1 VASAS
6 SGCESD
12 FMIKTLLVANRGE
25 IARRIM
31 RTCRD
36 LGITTVAVHSDVD
49 ADAPFV
55 READL
60 AVSLGGRSPADSYL
74 RIEAIVEAAV
84 EAGADAVHPGYGFL
98 SENAGFARACTERGL
113 AFIGPPADAIDLMGS
128 KLEARRLMQ
137 DAGVPVLPGTDLTGL
152 DDGAIRDAADTIG
165 WPVLVKASYGGGG
178 RGMRVVRDPEELLD
192 AVAGARREAGG
203 AFGNDTVFLERYID
217 DPRHIE
223 IQVFA
228 DSHGEVVSLF
238 ERECSIQRRH
248 QKIIE
253 EAPSPV
259 MTSEMRASMG
269 TAAIEAAKAI
279 GYVGAGTVEF
289 IVTPELDFYF
299 LEMNTR
305 LQVEHPVTEL
315 VTGLDLVHLQIQ
327 VAEGAALPPEVLDAR
342 ITGHAIEARL
352 YAEDPAAGFLPAS
365 GTLEQFVVPSG
376 TGVRVD
382 SGFESGCPVPTEYDP
397 MLAKVIAHGATRD
410 EALRKLTSVLRRARI
425 DGVTTN
431 RDLLVGIL
439 EHPEFRAGR
448 IDTHFLERHDP
459 ADLSRPA
466 DVEAETALAALAVA
480 LVDQARNRER
490 AGRWRHTPSGWRNNR
505 SDLTRRVLV
514 ADHGPVEVGYR
525 LDREPRFEIGGQP
538 LEITVRAVLPDEVR
552 FQVGRVVRR
561 FAVRGDGEAA
571 HVDTGRASLRLRR
584 QPRFPDPDS
593 LIPEGS
599 LVAPMPGTV
608 VRVAVAEGDAVN
620 IGQALVVLEAMKME
634 HEVVAF
640 AAGTVE
646 SVPVEVGSAVDTGQ
660 VLVVLKP
667 EEEDPQ

>member
-1 VASAS
+1 
-6 SGCESD
+6 
-12 FMIKTLLVANRGE
+12 MIETLLIANRGE

-60 AVSLGGRSPADSYL
+60 AVSLGGRTPGESYL

-84 EAGADAVHPGYGFL
+84 ESGADAVHPGYGFL
-98 SENAGFARACTERGL
+98 SENAAFARACTERGL

-128 KLEARRLMQ
+128 KLEARRLMEE
-137 DAGVPVLPGTDLTGL
+137 AGVPVLPGIDLTGL
-152 DDGAIRDAADTIG
+152 DDAAVRDAADDIG

-178 RGMRVVRDPEELLD
+178 RGMRVVRDPAELIE
-192 AVAGARREAGG
+192 AVAGARREAAG

-259 MTSEMRASMG
+259 VTAEMREAMG
-269 TAAIEAAKAI
+269 AAAIEAARAI

-289 IVTPELDFYF
+289 IVTPELEFFF

-352 YAEDPAAGFLPAS
+352 YAEDPGAGFLPAS
-365 GTLEQFVVPSG
+365 GTLEQFVVPG
-376 TGVRVD
+376 GGGVRVD
-382 SGFESGCPVPTEYDP
+382 SGFESGSAVPNEYDP
-397 MLAKVIAHGATRD
+397 MLAKVIAHGVTRD
-410 EALRKLTSVLRRARI
+410 EAVRKLSTALKRARV

-439 EHPEFRAGR
+439 DHPEFRAGR

-459 ADLSRPA
+459 ADLARPA
-466 DVEAETALAALAVA
+466 DAEAEAGLAALAVA
-480 LVDQARNRER
+480 LADQARNR
-490 AGRWRHTPSGWRNNR
+490 AADTRWRLAPPAWRNNR
-505 SDLTRRVLV
+505 DELTRRVMMT
-514 ADHGPVEVGYR
+514 DEGSVEVAHR
-525 LDREPRFEIGGQP
+525 LGRDPRFEIDGQP
-538 LEITVRAVLPDEVR
+538 LDVSVRAVSPDEVR
-552 FQVGRVVRR
+552 LQVGRVVRR
-561 FAVRGDGEAA
+561 FGVRGAGEAA
-571 HVDTGRASLRLRR
+571 YVDTGRATLRLRR
-584 QPRFPDPDS
+584 QPRFPDPES
-593 LIPEGS
+593 LVPEGS

-608 VRVAVAEGDAVN
+608 VRVGVSEGDSVE

-640 AAGTVE
+640 ATGTVE
-646 SVPVEVGSAVDTGQ
+646 SVPVEVGTAVDTGH
-660 VLVVLKP
+660 VLIVLKP
-667 EEEDPQ
+667 EEDAES

>member
-1 VASAS
+1 
-6 SGCESD
+6 
-12 FMIKTLLVANRGE
+12 MIKTLLVANRGE

-60 AVSLGGRSPADSYL
+60 AVSLGGRAPSESYL
-74 RIEAIVEAAV
+74 RIDAIVEAAV

-98 SENAGFARACTERGL
+98 SENAAFARACTEAGL
-113 AFIGPPADAIDLMGS
+113 AFIGPPAEAIDLMGS
-128 KLEARRLMQ
+128 KLGARALMQ
-137 DAGVPVLPGTDLTGL
+137 DASVPVLPGTDLTGL
-152 DDGAIRDAADTIG
+152 DDEAIREAAESIG

-178 RGMRVVRDPEELLD
+178 RGMRVVRERDALLD
-192 AVAGARREAGG
+192 AVAGARREAAG

-259 MTSEMRASMG
+259 VNPRLREEMGA
-269 TAAIEAAKAI
+269 AAIEAARAI

-289 IVTPELDFYF
+289 IVTPELEYFF

-327 VAEGAALPPEVLDAR
+327 VAEGAALPPEVVEAR
-342 ITGHAIEARL
+342 ISGHAIEARL
-352 YAEDPAAGFLPAS
+352 YAEDPAAGFLPVS
-365 GTLEQFVVPSG
+365 GTLEQFSVPSTAG
-376 TGVRVD
+376 LRVD
-382 SGFESGCPVPTEYDP
+382 GGFESGSPVPTEYDP
-397 MLAKVIAHGATRD
+397 MLAKVIAHGVTRD
-410 EALRKLTSVLRRARI
+410 EAVRKLVSALRRARI

-439 EHPEFRAGR
+439 EHPEFREGR

-466 DVEAETALAALAVA
+466 DVEAETALAALAVTLA
-480 LVDQARNRER
+480 DQARNR
-490 AGRWRHTPSGWRNNR
+490 ADATRWRLTPPGWRNNR
-505 SDLTRRVLV
+505 AELIRRVLV
-514 ADHGPVEVGYR
+514 ADDRPVEVGYR
-525 LDREPRFEIGGQP
+525 LGRDPGFEIDGQA
-538 LEITVRAVLPDEVR
+538 LEVTVRDVRPDEVR
-552 FQVGRVVRR
+552 LQIGRVVRR
-561 FAVRGDGEAA
+561 FAVRGAGETAY
-571 HVDTGRASLRLRR
+571 VDSGRATLRLRR
-584 QPRFPDPDS
+584 QPRFPDPES
-593 LIPEGS
+593 LVPEGS

-608 VRVAVAEGDAVN
+608 VRVGVKEGDSVEV
-620 IGQALVVLEAMKME
+620 GQPLVVLEAMKME
-634 HEVVAF
+634 HEVLAF
-640 AAGTVE
+640 ATGTVE
-646 SVPVEVGSAVDTGQ
+646 TVPVEVGSVVDTGQ
-660 VLVVLKP
+660 VLIVLKP
-667 EEEDPQ
+667 EQDEERQ

>member
-1 VASAS
+1 
-6 SGCESD
+6 
-12 FMIKTLLVANRGE
+12 MIRTLLIANRGE

-60 AVSLGGRSPADSYL
+60 AVSLGGRSPAESYL
-74 RIEAIVEAAV
+74 RIDAIVEAAV

-98 SENAGFARACTERGL
+98 SENAAFARACTERGL

-128 KLEARRLMQ
+128 KLGARKLMQ

-152 DDGAIRDAADTIG
+152 DEAAIRDAADEIG

-178 RGMRVVRDPEELLD
+178 RGMRVVRDPAELIE

-228 DSHGEVVSLF
+228 DSQGEVVSLF

-259 MTSEMRASMG
+259 MTAQMRKSMG
-269 TAAIEAAKAI
+269 DAAIEAARAI

-289 IVTPELDFYF
+289 IVTPELEFFF

-315 VTGLDLVHLQIQ
+315 ITGLDLVHLQIQ

-342 ITGHAIEARL
+342 ITGHAIETRL

-365 GTLEQFVVPSG
+365 GTLETFVVPEG
-376 TGVRVD
+376 AGVRVD
-382 SGFESGCPVPTEYDP
+382 SGFESGSPVPNEYDP
-397 MLAKVIAHGATRD
+397 MLAKVITHGATRD
-410 EALRKLTSVLRRARI
+410 EAIRKLTSVLRRARV

-439 EHPEFRAGR
+439 EHPEFLAGR

-459 ADLSRPA
+459 ADLGRPA
-466 DVEAETALAALAVA
+466 DAEAETGLAALAVA
-480 LVDQARNRER
+480 LADQARNR
-490 AGRWRHTPSGWRNNR
+490 AAATRWRLAPPGWRNNR
-505 SDLTRRVLV
+505 DELVRRVLV
-514 ADHGPVEVGYR
+514 ADRGPVEVGYR
-525 LDREPRFEIGGQP
+525 LGREPRFEIDGQ
-538 LEITVRAVLPDEVR
+538 VLDVAAAYVSPEEVR
-552 FQVGRVVRR
+552 LRVGRVMRR
-561 FAVRGDGEAA
+561 LGVRGDGESAY
-571 HVDTGRASLRLRR
+571 VDTGRATLRLHR
-584 QPRFPDPDS
+584 QPRFPDPESLVPAGS
-593 LIPEGS
+593 LI
-599 LVAPMPGTV
+599 APMPGTV
-608 VRVAVAEGDAVN
+608 VRVVVSEGDAVE
-620 IGQALVVLEAMKME
+620 IGQPLVVLEAMKME

-640 AAGTVE
+640 ATGTVE
-646 SVPVEVGSAVDTGQ
+646 SVPVEVGTAVDTGQ
-660 VLVVLKP
+660 VLVVLKT
-667 EEEDPQ
+667 EDEPAGDEAAQ